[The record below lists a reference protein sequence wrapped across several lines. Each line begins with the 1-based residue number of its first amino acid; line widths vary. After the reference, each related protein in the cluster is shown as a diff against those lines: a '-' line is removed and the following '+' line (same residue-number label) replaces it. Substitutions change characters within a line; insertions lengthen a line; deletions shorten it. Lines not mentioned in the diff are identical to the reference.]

1 MLTSYTCFCLMVGRQ
16 IARSFISETGLLGG
30 QGGGVCRLKQPLLHR
45 SKIRTDRGSREFL
58 GEFNVHRFE
67 KHR

>member
-30 QGGGVCRLKQPLLHR
+30 QGGGVCRLEQPLLHR
-45 SKIRTDRGSREFL
+45 SKIRTDSPWLIHG
-58 GEFNVHRFE
+58 NVWQ
-67 KHR
+67 KQYNIVQ